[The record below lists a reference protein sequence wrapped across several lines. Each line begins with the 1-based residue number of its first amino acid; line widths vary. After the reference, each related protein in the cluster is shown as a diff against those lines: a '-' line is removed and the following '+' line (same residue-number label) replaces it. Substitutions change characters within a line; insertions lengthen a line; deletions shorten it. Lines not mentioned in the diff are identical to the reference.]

1 MKQKKKIFA
10 LGAALLAIGSV
21 WPIYQATAA
30 DAVKHEY
37 WPGREKV
44 IPHVS
49 GDEKFSNTYRHWK
62 DEESIKRAKAAG
74 LMSHEMNFKDFRW
87 LEKNFDSEPILE
99 EGLEWFRKKNAA
111 GKSCAS
117 CHGESGEKLKG
128 IHARSP
134 AYSKRI
140 GRVAVVESE
149 IAKCAEDNLGIKEWG
164 LNTRP
169 NTLISFYL
177 GKLSDGDTINIDV
190 SKGPMKESWERGRD
204 LYFKRTG
211 HFGFAC
217 ASCHTPPT
225 AGSYLRGQRPTTF
238 FGDAS
243 QYPIYHFPYKL
254 EGDDMAYI
262 FTMQHQIRSC
272 QMLSRM
278 FQGTEGSP
286 SMTDIEVFLKASSNG
301 YKMSIPVSEYN
312 MDTDYLQKQR

>member
-1 MKQKKKIFA
+1 MKSRQMVLLGSVAMSI
-10 LGAALLAIGSV
+10 GAALAPVPVAI
-21 WPIYQATAA
+21 A
-30 DAVKHEY
+30 DEVKHDY

-49 GDEKFSNTYRHWK
+49 GDEKFSNTYRYWK
-62 DEESIKRAKAAG
+62 DEAAIKRAKAAG
-74 LMSHEMNFKDFRW
+74 LMSHEVNFKDFRW
-87 LEKNFDSEPILE
+87 IEKSFDAEPILD
-99 EGLEWFRKKNAA
+99 EGLSWFKKKNPD

-117 CHGESGEKLKG
+117 CHGENGEKLKG

-134 AYSKRI
+134 SYSKRS
-140 GRVAVVESE
+140 GRVTVVETE
-149 IAKCAEDNLGIKEWG
+149 IAKCASDHLGMKDWKED
-164 LNTRP
+164 TRP

-190 SKGPMKESWERGRD
+190 SAGPMKDAYEQGKN
-204 LYFKRTG
+204 LFFKRTG
-211 HFGFAC
+211 HFHFAC
-217 ASCHTPPT
+217 ASCHTPQT
-225 AGSYLRGQRPTTF
+225 AGNYLRGQRPTTF

-254 EGDDMAYI
+254 EGDDLAYV

-278 FQGTEGSP
+278 YQGKEGTP
-286 SMTDIEVFLKASSNG
+286 SMTSIEVFLKASSNG

-312 MDTDYLQKQR
+312 MDTTYLEQQR

>member
-1 MKQKKKIFA
+1 MKPHYIRA
-10 LGAALLAIGSV
+10 LGTAMLALFGSV
-21 WPIYQATAA
+21 SMQQTFAA
-30 DAVKHEY
+30 DAVKHDY
-37 WPGREKV
+37 WPGREKAV
-44 IPHVS
+44 PHVS
-49 GDEKFSNTYRHWK
+49 GDEKFSNTYRYWK
-62 DEESIKRAKAAG
+62 DEEALKRAKSAG

-87 LEKNFDSEPILE
+87 LEKSFDAEPILD
-99 EGLEWFRKKNAA
+99 EGLDWFQKKNAA

-117 CHGESGEKLKG
+117 CHGEKGEKLKG

-134 AYSKRI
+134 SYSKRS
-140 GRVAVVESE
+140 GRVTVVETE
-149 IAKCAEDNLGIKEWG
+149 IAKCAEDNLGIKDWKED
-164 LNTRP
+164 TRP

-177 GKLSDGDTINIDV
+177 GKLSDGETIKIDV
-190 SKGPMKESWERGRD
+190 SSGPMKESYERGRD

-211 HFGFAC
+211 HFHFAC

-225 AGSYLRGQRPTTF
+225 AGNYLRGQRPTTF

-254 EGDDMAYI
+254 EGDDLAYI

-278 FQGTEGSP
+278 YQGKEGSP
-286 SMTDIEVFLKASSNG
+286 SMTDMEVFLKASSNG

-312 MDTDYLQKQR
+312 MDTNYLQPQQR